1 MAADFHINGDP
12 SWVEPVV
19 DQPHFILVF
28 ENLEDGDE
36 PELTGSLILSN
47 DFLGDSAESEQNR
60 DALKQ
65 TLQSIIEA
73 L

>member
-1 MAADFHINGDP
+1 MAADFHIDGEP

-19 DQPHFILVF
+19 EKPHFILVF

-36 PELTGSLILSN
+36 PELTGSLIMSN
-47 DFLGDSAESEQNR
+47 DFLGDSAESDLNR